1 MDGLFIDSEPLWR
14 EAEIATFG
22 SIGIALTD
30 ALCRESTGL
39 RTDEVVRHWHG
50 RFPWNG
56 PTCQQV
62 TKQLLEAAE
71 RLIVERGTL
80 MNGALQAVS
89 ELHSAEHEIA
99 GKPDPAVY
107 RTTISLLGVSPEQCL
122 AIEDSPAGV
131 RSAKSAGAQVIAVP
145 APENAHNPEFALADV
160 VLASL
165 QDFSL
170 DLVRGR
176 RSHREAVI
184 PMIRRLYLTII
195 LGFALTGCESEPKF
209 ALSPATMDC
218 DQSSCLVAFE
228 ITNTSEGALPL
239 IYDIS
244 LSQNYIRDPNKS
256 GLVVVGIADGEIELP
271 PNETK
276 KLEVEV
282 AVTEEPNGSKVSVFD
297 SRTPEIILE
306 ILDF

>member
-1 MDGLFIDSEPLWR
+1 MDGLLIDSEPLWR

-56 PTCQQV
+56 PTCEQV

-89 ELHSAEHEIA
+89 ELHANGMKLAIASSSPMRLIQAVVEKFSIRRFFSVLHSAEHEIA

-107 RTTISLLGVSPEQCL
+107 RTTISLLGFSPHQCL

-145 APENAHNPEFALADV
+145 APENAHNPEFALADI

-170 DLVRGR
+170 DLVRA
-176 RSHREAVI
+176 RSRQQ
-184 PMIRRLYLTII
+184 T
-195 LGFALTGCESEPKF
+195 
-209 ALSPATMDC
+209 D
-218 DQSSCLVAFE
+218 
-228 ITNTSEGALPL
+228 
-239 IYDIS
+239 
-244 LSQNYIRDPNKS
+244 
-256 GLVVVGIADGEIELP
+256 
-271 PNETK
+271 
-276 KLEVEV
+276 
-282 AVTEEPNGSKVSVFD
+282 
-297 SRTPEIILE
+297 
-306 ILDF
+306 